1 MLGLGSPISSD
12 TTKGNLYKNG
22 YCLAFDGTNDKVTIF
37 SYNMDKFCLV
47 MHFLLVKKVIYIK
60 IYRFAIKA

>member
-22 YCLAFDGTNDKVTIF
+22 YCLAFDGTNDSVTLF
-37 SYNMDKFCLV
+37 MAQELYLFGSK
-47 MHFLLVKKVIYIK
+47 
-60 IYRFAIKA
+60 